1 MEGRGEKEGLG
12 WWGEGAGEREEEELN
27 QDLSLLEAVI
37 TAPPAIKRRTS
48 FPGLSKG
55 ADTETKGYMIR
66 QGPREHAGRSSSPKA
81 LS

>member
-1 MEGRGEKEGLG
+1 M
-12 WWGEGAGEREEEELN
+12 
-27 QDLSLLEAVI
+27 LEAVI
-37 TAPPAIKRRTS
+37 TAPPTIKRRTS

>member
-1 MEGRGEKEGLG
+1 M
-12 WWGEGAGEREEEELN
+12 
-27 QDLSLLEAVI
+27 LEAVI
-37 TAPPAIKRRTS
+37 TAPPTIKRTS

>member
-1 MEGRGEKEGLG
+1 MRLVGRGRGREGK
-12 WWGEGAGEREEEELN
+12 EELT

-37 TAPPAIKRRTS
+37 TAPPMIKRRTS
-48 FPGLSKG
+48 FPGLNKG
-55 ADTETKGYMIR
+55 ADTETKGYTIR